1 MYVAWLS
8 FKRPLQELHVQ
19 DPAAEALLTPQSNQA
34 TYRKSHCRFH
44 DLVDVDKVD
53 LRADEHDEP
62 DGDDDR
68 ELAERL
74 QGKRRW
80 LWSLYYWLV

>member
-1 MYVAWLS
+1 MYTVWLT

-19 DPAAEALLTPQSNQA
+19 DPATEPLLTHQSSMA
-34 TYRKSHCRFH
+34 TSGKRHCRFH

-62 DGDDDR
+62 DGDGIR
-68 ELAERL
+68 EVAERL

-80 LWSLYYWLV
+80 LRSLYHWFA